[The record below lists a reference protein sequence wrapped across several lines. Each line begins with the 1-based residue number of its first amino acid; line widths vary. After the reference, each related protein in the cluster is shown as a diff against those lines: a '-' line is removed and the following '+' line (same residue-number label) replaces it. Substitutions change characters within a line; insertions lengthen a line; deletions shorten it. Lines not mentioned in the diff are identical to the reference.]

1 MRPTTRSVTTW
12 AVCIGSGLV
21 FGLTMT
27 SGSTSTAAQEVCWTG
42 RHGQF
47 FNAIHYCVSSV
58 LAPQAGNTYGPEN
71 LASGN
76 AGAAWCEGA
85 SGHGIGESIMIRVE
99 GGSAFRR
106 LSVGNG
112 YGKSS
117 QTYASNGRVKTVELS
132 ADTGFT
138 TIVNLADRSDLATVN
153 LPALARDWIRVKI
166 VEVYPGRRF
175 ADTCMHFLMP
185 DFEYEEELLLKE
197 QGLLPKQP

>member
-1 MRPTTRSVTTW
+1 MRPTTRSITTW
-12 AVCIGSGLV
+12 AACVGAGLA
-21 FGLTMT
+21 LTMT
-27 SGSTSTAAQEVCWTG
+27 PGATSAAAQEACWTG
-42 RHGQF
+42 RLGQF

-58 LAPQAGNTYGPEN
+58 LAPQAGNAYGPEN
-71 LASGN
+71 LASGHGN

-85 SGHGIGESIMIRVE
+85 SGHGIGKSIMIRIE
-99 GGSAFRR
+99 GGPAFRR
-106 LSVGNG
+106 LLVGNG
-112 YGKSS
+112 YSKSS
-117 QTYASNGRVKTVELS
+117 QTYASNGRVKTVEIT

-166 VEVYPGRRF
+166 VEVYPGKRF
-175 ADTCMHFLMP
+175 ADTCLYFLMP